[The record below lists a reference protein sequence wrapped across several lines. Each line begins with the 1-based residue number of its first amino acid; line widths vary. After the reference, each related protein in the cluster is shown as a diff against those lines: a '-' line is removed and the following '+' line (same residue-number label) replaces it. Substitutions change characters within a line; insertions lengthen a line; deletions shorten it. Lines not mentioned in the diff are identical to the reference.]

1 MLNNHKISVW
11 TTRNN
16 KETMVPGNKKKI
28 KKEEEDR
35 TTYIHKS
42 DAPTQHWLFV
52 H

>member
-1 MLNNHKISVW
+1 MLNNHKISGW

-35 TTYIHKS
+35 TTYN
-42 DAPTQHWLFV
+42 P
-52 H
+52 